1 MDLHLDHDEDFS
13 PMNVDISAPRWFG
26 ATGTRPTGAVAVEDV
41 FTAAGHATALVAMLL
56 LTATAVL
63 GTLHSG
69 RASNASW
76 PRFAVHA
83 VHRNMS
89 LLAVAFL
96 VMHIVIA
103 IGRPRSGLSWPVA
116 VVPYSTAPHPIW
128 LGMGTVALELMLAAV
143 ITSMLRLRIGFR
155 AWRAVHV
162 VAYAS
167 WPLALAHGLG
177 LGTTDRRLGGV
188 VAVYLGCAVAVA
200 AAITRR
206 CLTVDVDRDARR
218 AAKAGQR

>member
-1 MDLHLDHDEDFS
+1 MDLHLDHDEDFY
-13 PMNVDISAPRWFG
+13 PMNVDIPAPRWFG
-26 ATGTRPTGAVAVEDV
+26 VTGTRSTDAGAVEDA
-41 FTAAGHATALVAMLL
+41 FTAAGHAMGLVAMLL
-56 LTATAVL
+56 LTATVVL
-63 GTLHSG
+63 GTLHSA
-69 RASNASW
+69 RASSASW

-83 VHRNMS
+83 MHRNVS
-89 LLAVAFL
+89 VLALAFL
-96 VMHIVIA
+96 VMHTVIA
-103 IGRPRSGLSWPVA
+103 IGKPRSGLSWPAA

-128 LGMGTVALELMLAAV
+128 LGMGAVALDLLIAAIV
-143 ITSMLRLRIGFR
+143 TSMLRLRIGFR
-155 AWRAVHV
+155 SWRAVHG

-177 LGTTDRRLGGV
+177 LGTTDRRLGWV

-206 CLTVDVDRDARR
+206 CLTVDTDRDARR

>member
-1 MDLHLDHDEDFS
+1 
-13 PMNVDISAPRWFG
+13 MNVDISAPPWSG
-26 ATGTRPTGAVAVEDV
+26 TSGTRPTVADAVEDG
-41 FTAAGHATALVAMLL
+41 FTAAGHAMGLVAMLL
-56 LTATAVL
+56 LTATVVL
-63 GTLHSG
+63 GTLHSA
-69 RASNASW
+69 RASSASW

-83 VHRNMS
+83 MHRNVS
-89 LLAVAFL
+89 VLALAFL
-96 VMHIVIA
+96 VMHTVIA
-103 IGRPRSGLSWPVA
+103 IGKPRSGLSWPAA

-128 LGMGTVALELMLAAV
+128 LGMGAVALELLIAAIV
-143 ITSMLRLRIGFR
+143 TSMLRLRIGFR
-155 AWRAVHV
+155 SWRAVHV

-177 LGTTDRRLGGV
+177 LGTTDRRLGWV

-206 CLTVDVDRDARR
+206 CLTVDTDRDARR